1 MKKIAPFLILALS
14 ILSVAQAQS
23 PDSKPPI
30 FWQNPSFEG
39 EPANATVPI
48 GWIGCEPLTT
58 PDILPGFWGIYQEA
72 SEGETYVGL
81 ITRANGS
88 WESITQRLERTI
100 EVDDCYVFQLDLARG
115 ATYSGYNQPLK
126 LRVWGSTDRCS
137 KDQLLFE
144 SERIEH
150 TYWKTYRI
158 EVKSEQPI
166 RYIILE
172 AFHQEGKFRY
182 SGNIL
187 IDNLTPLYWCPRV

>member
-1 MKKIAPFLILALS
+1 MALGFLA
-14 ILSVAQAQS
+14 AQEAAT
-23 PDSKPPI
+23 PPPI
-30 FWQNPSFEG
+30 HWQNPSFEG
-39 EPANATVPI
+39 EPADATVPI

-72 SEGETYVGL
+72 NDGDTYVGL

-88 WESITQRLERTI
+88 WESITQRLERSI
-100 EVDDCYVFQLDLARG
+100 ETDDCYVFLLDLARG

-137 KDQLLFE
+137 KDQLLYE
-144 SERIEH
+144 SPLIEH
-150 TYWKTYRI
+150 AYWKTYRV
-158 EVKSEQPI
+158 EVKAEQPI

-172 AFHQEGKFRY
+172 AFHREGKFRY

-187 IDNLTPLYWCPRV
+187 LDNLTPLRWCPRV